1 MFGSARRFAN
11 KKEELH
17 PGVGNYSI
25 NKKYQS
31 L

>member
-1 MFGSARRFAN
+1 MFGSAGRFAN